1 MSNRFLIVATEVELQ
16 LPLAVAAVQGGYRQP
31 VVTGVGATNVIQAL
45 RKLPRHADILN
56 VGYCGS
62 NRYPVGAVVW
72 IADTRLWHPNVD
84 FREATFHLMDGA
96 GATCMTAGDF
106 VLDGEDLPAKSVVD
120 MELAYIAAFG
130 FQSLRAV
137 KYVSDNLNLQQY
149 EKTLRH
155 ETHQR

>member
-1 MSNRFLIVATEVELQ
+1 MNRYLIVATEDELK
-16 LPLAVAAVQGGYRQP
+16 LPFAVGAIQGGYRQP
-31 VVTGVGATNVIQAL
+31 IVTGVGATNVIMAL

-62 NRYPVGAVVW
+62 NRYPIGSVVW
-72 IADTRLWHPNVD
+72 IGESRLWHPNVD
-84 FREATFHLMDGA
+84 FKENTFHLMDGTDA
-96 GATCMTAGDF
+96 ICFTAGDF
-106 VLDGEDLPAKSVVD
+106 VLDGSDLPVKSVVD

-149 EKTLRH
+149 EKTLGH
-155 ETHQR
+155 ETQQG